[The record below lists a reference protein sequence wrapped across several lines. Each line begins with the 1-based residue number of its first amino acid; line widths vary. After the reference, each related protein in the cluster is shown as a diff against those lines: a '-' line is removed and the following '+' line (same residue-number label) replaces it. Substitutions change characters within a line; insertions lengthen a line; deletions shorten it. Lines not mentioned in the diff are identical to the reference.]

1 MARGGGVISVAR
13 SWHAFMEAVRLC
25 EGEAALIYCNC
36 PAVDG
41 FLVVERVGDGVR
53 LLYRPR

>member
-1 MARGGGVISVAR
+1 MISVAR